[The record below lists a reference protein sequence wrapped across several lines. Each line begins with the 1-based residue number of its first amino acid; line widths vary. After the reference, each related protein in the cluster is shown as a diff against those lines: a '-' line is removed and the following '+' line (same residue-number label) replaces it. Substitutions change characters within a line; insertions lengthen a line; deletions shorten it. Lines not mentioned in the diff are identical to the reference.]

1 MLVGLPSFLTHR
13 KPAGNRAW
21 ERGYIKIFLPGNT
34 IMIFTFQCF
43 DSNNACI
50 TFEHLL
56 PISAGTEPG
65 TDIAERVMPGSLSSE
80 EVASVI
86 LPNSLFQR
94 ITNTT
99 DNIGLTFG
107 FYNEIVLFPVGEVSA
122 ESKSIEGRQTRVG
135 SLIAS
140 AIVGVNKNFQNL
152 QDPVLN
158 TFQLQIPPEMV

>member
-1 MLVGLPSFLTHR
+1 M
-13 KPAGNRAW
+13 
-21 ERGYIKIFLPGNT
+21 FLPGNT
-34 IMIFTFQCF
+34 IMIFTFQCV
-43 DSNNACI
+43 DSNNTCT
-50 TFEHLL
+50 TFEHFH
-56 PISAGTEPG
+56 PVSAGTEPN
-65 TDIAERVMPGSLSSE
+65 TDTADRVMPGSLSSE

-86 LPNSLFQR
+86 LPNSLFER
-94 ITNTT
+94 IMNTA

-107 FYNEIVLFPVGEVSA
+107 FYNETVLFPVGEVSA

-140 AIVGVNKNFQNL
+140 AIVGVNKNFQDL